1 MNDTEYVALVE
12 TSREELR
19 DRIALA
25 RNRFDRLIRT
35 ADPLARPPGS
45 DWTVQQVVAHVLTV
59 AHRYI
64 QVARGLD
71 FRRAVNPA
79 EVQVINQAE
88 LEAVMAPLPELA
100 DQLRA
105 LEGEMDDLFDRI
117 SNDRPAILFH
127 FGIMVSGFTA
137 QTNWLSELLAHG
149 QDVARAM
156 RVHWELPERDML
168 LVLRGMMQVGPA
180 FVRADVAKDADLCV
194 AFKLPEGRPY
204 VVHVH
209 DGIAEFRERRP
220 HDRPDAVLRLPAST
234 LAQML
239 YQRIGPIAAVRHGL
253 LIVGGRRPWRAAKLM
268 SYFETV

>member
-19 DRIALA
+19 DRVALA
-25 RNRFDRLIRT
+25 RNRFDRLIRA

-64 QVARGLD
+64 QVSRGLD
-71 FRRAVNPA
+71 FHRAVNPA

-105 LEGEMDDLFDRI
+105 LEVEMDNLFDRF
-117 SNDRPAILFH
+117 SNDRPEILFH
-127 FGIMVSGFTA
+127 FGIMVSGYTG
-137 QTNWLSELLAHG
+137 QTNWLGELLAHG

-156 RVHWELPERDML
+156 KVRWELPERDML
-168 LVLRGMMQVGPA
+168 LVLRGMMQVGSA
-180 FVRADVAKDADLCV
+180 FLRADVAVDADLCV
-194 AFKLPEGRPY
+194 AFRLPGARPY

-209 DGIAEFRERRP
+209 DRIAEFRELRP
-220 HDRPDAVLRLPAST
+220 HDRPDAVLRCPPRRSRSCST
-234 LAQML
+234 SESDRSPLCGAVCALLADG
-239 YQRIGPIAAVRHGL
+239 GPGKA
-253 LIVGGRRPWRAAKLM
+253 P
-268 SYFETV
+268 S